1 MRLALLAL
9 AALVLTG
16 CAGMKLGAG
25 YNGSLPNWKL
35 LLSADLK
42 SETDPMVKSFIRGL
56 SRWPSTDL
64 AEIVIAIQRILHERA
79 EHQAEAKRPKG
90 RSVAGRPAK

>member
-1 MRLALLAL
+1 
-9 AALVLTG
+9 
-16 CAGMKLGAG
+16 
-25 YNGSLPNWKL
+25 
-35 LLSADLK
+35 
-42 SETDPMVKSFIRGL
+42 MVKSFIRGL

-90 RSVAGRPAK
+90 RSVAGRSTK